1 MYLLFIDTFSK
12 SIHDKK
18 WVIAVG
24 LSILFLIGC
33 ATPYREFCLTVIRTS
48 DMYINNSNFPV
59 DPVSEIEIIGADN
72 FSGNI
77 EGNFFYHYLA
87 K

>member
-1 MYLLFIDTFSK
+1 
-12 SIHDKK
+12 
-18 WVIAVG
+18 
-24 LSILFLIGC
+24 
-33 ATPYREFCLTVIRTS
+33 
-48 DMYINNSNFPV
+48 MYINNSNFPV

>member
-1 MYLLFIDTFSK
+1 MNEKDTTIYPWTNPVGPSRP
-12 SIHDKK
+12 
-18 WVIAVG
+18 G
-24 LSILFLIGC
+24 LS
-33 ATPYREFCLTVIRTS
+33 AKK
-48 DMYINNSNFPV
+48 NFPV